1 MVSGDVNI
9 WGDVAGTAVRIP
21 MVRINGLY
29 IYNYRLSMEYDG
41 AITYNPLIRPASTSC
56 KKSPPPIF
64 CGIFTMSSCIS

>member
-29 IYNYRLSMEYDG
+29 IYIAIGYQWSMMG
-41 AITYNPLIRPASTSC
+41 L
-56 KKSPPPIF
+56 
-64 CGIFTMSSCIS
+64 